1 MMFLWLPLLFL
12 IPFAFVRM
20 VRPESE
26 VARCGSANPYR
37 QSTSA
42 PADADPIDIAR
53 LRLARGEI
61 TPTEY
66 GQIRRL
72 IS

>member
-1 MMFLWLPLLFL
+1 
-12 IPFAFVRM
+12 M

-26 VARCGSANPYR
+26 AARCSADPYR
-37 QSTSA
+37 HSTSG
-42 PADADPIDIAR
+42 PADADPLDIAR

-61 TPTEY
+61 TPAEY
-66 GQIRRL
+66 EQIRRL

>member
-12 IPFAFVRM
+12 IPFAFVWM

-26 VARCGSANPYR
+26 VARCGPTHPYGHSSAG
-37 QSTSA
+37 
-42 PADADPIDIAR
+42 PADADPMDIAR

-66 GQIRRL
+66 EQIRRL

>member
-1 MMFLWLPLLFL
+1 MMFLWLPILFL

-20 VRPESE
+20 VRPGSE
-26 VARCGSANPYR
+26 LARCGSTHPQYP
-37 QSTSA
+37 TSG
-42 PADADPIDIAR
+42 PAGADPMDIAR

-66 GQIRRL
+66 EQIRRL
-72 IS
+72 IG